1 MIKSRLN
8 AWIKNTLKRLPFEN
22 KLNKTCLETK
32 YLNNDETRKITFK
45 KLSNNEDLCLKGAT
59 VGFTQSIGADIDLSY
74 LEGKTADLVTKQ
86 QTATNQLLNELLLD
100 INSIKAPSIASTNN
114 NGFELILTPQFSNNN
129 QFESSKVTSNS
140 TLVIKTNIDPNSS
153 KIGHRGVDLIDKLP
167 NLNFIKSKVLM
178 FPANK

>member
-1 MIKSRLN
+1 M
-8 AWIKNTLKRLPFEN
+8 
-22 KLNKTCLETK
+22 
-32 YLNNDETRKITFK
+32 
-45 KLSNNEDLCLKGAT
+45 
-59 VGFTQSIGADIDLSY
+59 
-74 LEGKTADLVTKQ
+74 
-86 QTATNQLLNELLLD
+86 
-100 INSIKAPSIASTNN
+100 PSIASTNN